1 MTPVD
6 RRRLLG
12 PGPSERYGS
21 RSVYPQPFKP
31 PHTSIYT
38 HFPGI
43 YLSRAVAFGWV
54 QFESLL
60 ELNLYT
66 LYLLFLK
73 LPKIL
78 CKGKLFSFMLYLMK
92 PNILLLLIKGGRR
105 VQRQMMRSRLF
116 ASLRE
121 IICPPPT
128 AFIQQT
134 KQAMEPK
141 FFTFFYFFFLFLSCT
156 CTETKTNS

>member
-1 MTPVD
+1 M
-6 RRRLLG
+6 
-12 PGPSERYGS
+12 
-21 RSVYPQPFKP
+21 
-31 PHTSIYT
+31 
-38 HFPGI
+38 
-43 YLSRAVAFGWV
+43 
-54 QFESLL
+54 

-66 LYLLFLK
+66 LYFLFLK

-121 IICPPPT
+121 IICPPP
-128 AFIQQT
+128 QQHSFSRLSR
-134 KQAMEPK
+134 QWNQSFLLFSI
-141 FFTFFYFFFLFLSCT
+141 FFSFFFPVPVQRPKLT
-156 CTETKTNS
+156 PKRRKYGATAEKNKQENSIIAPMERLGYHLKAKEMNV